1 MVSPSGT
8 STGTHVSPSQHW
20 ASPHSSLHHMSSPWS
35 HHIITCHV
43 SHSSPGTQGPGRTA
57 QTQGWSW
64 EANGGCTPLYEK
76 ISSVII
82 IVISR
87 TCAALLRVPAVVAI
101 LETLPRVPPG
111 LDLRFQTGEAEAT
124 VEKNEKIKQSR
135 QHFNTLI
142 HLLHTKMGIT
152 MGFTQCPD
160 PDKGTDSNMS
170 SLEHPTTYS

>member
-1 MVSPSGT
+1 
-8 STGTHVSPSQHW
+8 
-20 ASPHSSLHHMSSPWS
+20 MSDV
-35 HHIITCHV
+35 TN
-43 SHSSPGTQGPGRTA
+43 SPGTQGPGRTA